1 MIASYFYDEITE
13 DIIEV
18 TMLQR
23 VQTIFLAITIIGMG
37 AFVSFPVWTK
47 VAASGEQAILEATKL
62 THQINS
68 VQSEVQP
75 LYYLIALAVLVA
87 GVSAYAII
95 SFKNRVLQS
104 ALCAVNSI
112 LLTVMMGLVI
122 YFSFY
127 KTAKL
132 FEPELPGKY
141 EIGFYGLV
149 AAMLANVFANR
160 FIRKDERM
168 VQKSNRLR

>member
-1 MIASYFYDEITE
+1 
-13 DIIEV
+13 
-18 TMLQR
+18 MLQR
-23 VQTIFLAITIIGMG
+23 IQTIFLAIAIIGMG
-37 AFVSFPVWTK
+37 VFVSFPIWSKTG
-47 VAASGEQAILEATKL
+47 ASGEQAFLDATKL
-62 THQINS
+62 THQVNL
-68 VQSEVQP
+68 VQSEVTP
-75 LYYLIALAVLVA
+75 LYYLIILAVLVA
-87 GVSAYAII
+87 GVSAYAIL

-112 LLTVMMGLVI
+112 LMTVMMGLVI
-122 YFSFY
+122 YFTFY

-149 AAMLANVFANR
+149 AAMLSNVFANR
-160 FIRKDERM
+160 FIRKDERT